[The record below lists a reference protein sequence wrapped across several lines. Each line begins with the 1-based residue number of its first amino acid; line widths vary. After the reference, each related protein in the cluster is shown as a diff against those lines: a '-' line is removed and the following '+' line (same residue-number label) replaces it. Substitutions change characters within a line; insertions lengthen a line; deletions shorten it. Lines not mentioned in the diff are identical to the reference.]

1 MKDGGMKDAGMRNAG
16 EAMEKV
22 LAGLRDAAA
31 PDGMERRILAG
42 LEERAAVRSRS
53 GWRQL
58 LPVWLVAPA
67 RPVAVGSLVCG
78 VALAGIVVVVFAI
91 PAIRRLGHTPMQA
104 PQQAGRNSVP
114 AGAAALTAA
123 EAAAESGRS
132 ALPRAGALSIGKRK
146 AERSAAGADVV
157 LDSDSA
163 ALEEMHAASYP
174 APPMPLTEQERLL
187 LRLVHKDDPVE
198 LAMLDP
204 KLRALQDLEDKAE
217 FQRFFGQSMKQT
229 TPEQTATEQAAPQPS
244 TTEQVPP
251 ATSATEQ
258 ATPVQ
263 PGTEQAVPEPP
274 VPDQSVP
281 DQSVPDQSVPDQAVP
296 DQAVPEQAVP
306 QQAVPQPATPETSG
320 PDQSTTPQAMPKP
333 QQAMPKPTRT
343 GENE

>member
-1 MKDGGMKDAGMRNAG
+1 MKDGATKNGGTRNAGMNNSG

-42 LEERAAVRSRS
+42 LEERAAARSRS
-53 GWRQL
+53 VWRQW
-58 LPVWLVAPA
+58 LPVWAPA

-78 VALAGIVVVVFAI
+78 VALAGVFVALAI
-91 PAIRRLGHTPMQA
+91 PAIRRLGHTAMQT

-114 AGAAALTAA
+114 AGAALTAS
-123 EAAAESGRS
+123 EAAAGS
-132 ALPRAGALSIGKRK
+132 ARPALSRADVRSIGKK
-146 AERSAAGADVV
+146 EAEMSAAGADVV

-204 KLRALQDLEDKAE
+204 KLRDLQDSEDKAE
-217 FQRFFGQSMKQT
+217 FQRFFGQSMKQAS
-229 TPEQTATEQAAPQPS
+229 PEQSATATATATEQATPQSS
-244 TTEQVPP
+244 TTEQAAP

-274 VPDQSVP
+274 VPDQSV
-281 DQSVPDQSVPDQAVP
+281 QQQAM
-296 DQAVPEQAVP
+296 PE
-306 QQAVPQPATPETSG
+306 QAVPQPATPPPATPQTSG
-320 PDQSTTPQAMPKP
+320 PDQSTT

>member
-1 MKDGGMKDAGMRNAG
+1 MRDGGTRNAG
-16 EAMEKV
+16 TNNSGEAIEKV

-42 LEERAAVRSRS
+42 LEERAAAGSRS
-53 GWRQL
+53 GLRWL
-58 LPVWLVAPA
+58 LPVWATA

-78 VALAGIVVVVFAI
+78 VALAGIFVVALAI
-91 PAIRRLGHTPMQA
+91 PAIRRLGHTPMHG

-114 AGAAALTAA
+114 AGTTALRAS
-123 EAAAESGRS
+123 EAAAGSARS
-132 ALPRAGALSIGKRK
+132 ALSRGGARSIGKRE
-146 AERSAAGADVV
+146 AEMSAAGADVV

-217 FQRFFGQSMKQT
+217 FQRFFGQPTKQT
-229 TPEQTATEQAAPQPS
+229 TPERAATESVAPQPS
-244 TTEQVPP
+244 TTEQATP

-263 PGTEQAVPEPP
+263 PGTEQAVPEPT
-274 VPDQSVP
+274 
-281 DQSVPDQSVPDQAVP
+281 VP

-306 QQAVPQPATPETSG
+306 EQPTPQPATPQTSG
-320 PDQSTTPQAMPKP
+320 PDQSTT

>member
-1 MKDGGMKDAGMRNAG
+1 MKDAGTRNAGTNNSG

-42 LEERAAVRSRS
+42 LEERAAARSRS
-53 GWRQL
+53 VWRQL
-58 LPVWLVAPA
+58 LPVWAPA
-67 RPVAVGSLVCG
+67 NPVAVGSLVCG
-78 VALAGIVVVVFAI
+78 VALAGVFVVALAI
-91 PAIRRLGHTPMQA
+91 PAIRRLGHAPVQA
-104 PQQAGRNSVP
+104 PQQTGRNSVP
-114 AGAAALTAA
+114 AGAAALTVS
-123 EAAAESGRS
+123 EAASGSARS
-132 ALPRAGALSIGKRK
+132 ALSRGGARSIGKK
-146 AERSAAGADVV
+146 EAEMSAAGADVV

-204 KLRALQDLEDKAE
+204 KLRDLQDSEDKAE
-217 FQRFFGQSMKQT
+217 FQRFFGQSMKHP
-229 TPEQTATEQAAPQPS
+229 TPEQSVTEQAAPQPS
-244 TTEQVPP
+244 TTDQAPPVP
-251 ATSATEQ
+251 SATEQ

-274 VPDQSVP
+274 VPE
-281 DQSVPDQSVPDQAVP
+281 
-296 DQAVPEQAVP
+296 QAVPEQAVP
-306 QQAVPQPATPETSG
+306 EQPTPPAAPQTSG
-320 PDQSTTPQAMPKP
+320 PDQSAT
-333 QQAMPKPTRT
+333 QQAMPKTTRT